1 MCAHQNH
8 GRRRG
13 SGLREQRQDTSC
25 LCKNPSCLHFCWNQ
39 LRMKLSASAMTDSRA
54 LEADNSNCLSLL
66 LVCAQSPLD
75 RWWNTILWHSRV
87 LRWEL
92 YETPKSQRWAQKPTD
107 SVITVRDTQGRIIYI
122 PFLLLLGM
130 CVLALPPFTME
141 WHTRNG
147 LADASLEGLDFP
159 PSRTVRLKSLSFV
172 NHSGLDRLF
181 QQQMETKIFI
191 SLNLK

>member
-13 SGLREQRQDTSC
+13 AGLREQTQDTPC
-25 LCKNPSCLHFCWNQ
+25 LCKNPSCLHFCWNR

-54 LEADNSNCLSLL
+54 SKADNSDCLSLL
-66 LVCAQSPLD
+66 LVCAQSTLNH
-75 RWWNTILWHSRV
+75 RVWHIILWHSSV
-87 LRWEL
+87 LRWDL
-92 YETPKSQRWAQKPTD
+92 YETPKSQHWAQKPTD
-107 SVITVRDTQGRIIYI
+107 SVITVRDTQESITYV

-159 PSRTVRLKSLSFV
+159 PSRTVRRKSLSFV
-172 NHSGLDRLF
+172 NPSGLDRLF
-181 QQQMETKIFI
+181 QQQMATKLFP
-191 SLNLK
+191 